1 MSDQLIP
8 QSNDELWTLVR
19 KRLIDEGLTPERAE
33 DLATALLQADSRP
46 AALQEIDDRLDRL
59 TDVVQRLD
67 ANVEHLN
74 ESMDRTDGRASP
86 PDPQAT
92 TAAAQPAV
100 PRESDG
106 HEHHVPHPIRSAEHE
121 VEHLYAVADEGE
133 SAATPAI
140 MYGGVLAV
148 VLPLALIMIG
158 VVSLAVYFATRGS
171 GSSKPAAAPTPV
183 AWTLP
188 NGDLFN
194 TRVTQRTPIS
204 AATVSK
210 LGVAWTMPL
219 TASSIY
225 GTFAANPVTSPRGT
239 VYLQDLDSNVS
250 AVDLKTGKV
259 LWTRTYNSQ
268 DIGPNGV
275 TYADGKVYGATAKFA
290 FALDAKTGKEV
301 WRNATLVPKVLQKG
315 GGELAS
321 GFGIDIQPQVAN
333 GTVYLSSAALLD
345 GGVVYALDAA
355 TGKTRWTFDSVID
368 PMGKKIIGGG
378 AWNAPA
384 IGPDGTVY
392 IGFGNMYQPASVA
405 LGHPGRRL
413 YTDSTVALDGKTGKL
428 HWYFQGVPN
437 DFHDWDMQL
446 SPIYTQAG
454 GRSLIVDAGKMG
466 YVYAMDASTG
476 KLVWKTKV
484 GVHNGHDQDGTLALQ
499 HRLKLSFPLTVEPGI
514 VGGVETNMAV
524 AGGVVYVPVANLAS
538 QWKSRTTG
546 LGSANFGEGKG
557 ELLAL
562 DLATGHVLWDT
573 RLAQMPDGDATVA
586 NDLVFTT
593 TFDGYLIALKRSN
606 GSVVWKQKL
615 PAFTN
620 APVAIVGDTLITA
633 ASFPGGKGQTTEV
646 IAFRLGAHGSMTPK
660 AAGTTSSSGAAANG
674 ASLFTQNCSSC
685 HTLAAA
691 NAKGTVGPN
700 LDQLKPAKALVVHQV
715 TNGGGGMPAF
725 GGRLSTK
732 QIAAIATYVAS
743 SAGKK

>member
-1 MSDQLIP
+1 MTPDGDLADAPQRS
-8 QSNDELWTLVR
+8 QSNDELWWLVR
-19 KRLIDEGLTPERAE
+19 KRLIAEGFTPERAE
-33 DLATALLQADSRP
+33 DLATALLEPDSRP

-67 ANVEHLN
+67 AEVGHLS
-74 ESMDRTDGRASP
+74 ESRPGVDGN
-86 PDPQAT
+86 T
-92 TAAAQPAV
+92 AAQPVA
-100 PRESDG
+100 PGEGTGG
-106 HEHHVPHPIRSAEHE
+106 HQHRVPHPIRSAEHE
-121 VEHLYAVADEGE
+121 VEHLYEVADEGE
-133 SAATPAI
+133 SASTPAI

-158 VVSLAVYFATRGS
+158 VVSLAVYLATRDG
-171 GSSKPAAAPTPV
+171 GSSTTAAAPVP
-183 AWTLP
+183 WTLP

-194 TRVTQRTPIS
+194 TRVTHGTRIS

-225 GTFAANPVTSPRGT
+225 GTFAANPVTSPDGT

-250 AVDLKTGKV
+250 AVDLTTGHV
-259 LWTRTYNSQ
+259 LWKHTYNSQ

-275 TYADGKVYGATAKFA
+275 TYAGGKVYGATAKFA

-368 PMGKKIIGGG
+368 PVGKHIIGGG

-392 IGFGNMYQPASVA
+392 FGFGNMYQPASVA
-405 LGHPGRRL
+405 LDDPGRRL
-413 YTDSTVALDGKTGKL
+413 YTDSTVALDGRTGKL
-428 HWYFQGVPN
+428 RWYFQGVPD

-446 SPIYTQAG
+446 SPIYTRVG
-454 GRSLIVDAGKMG
+454 GRSLIVEAGKMG
-466 YVYAMDASTG
+466 YVYAVDAATG
-476 KLVWKTKV
+476 RLVWKTKV
-484 GVHNGHDQDGTLALQ
+484 GVHNGHDQDGVLALQ

-538 QWKSRTTG
+538 QWKTRTTG
-546 LGSANFGEGKG
+546 LGSANFGAGKG

-573 RLAQMPDGDATVA
+573 KLAQMPDGDATVA

-593 TFDGYLIALKRSN
+593 TFDGYLIALKRSD

-620 APVAIVGDTLITA
+620 APVAIVGNTLITA

-646 IAFRLGAHGSMTPK
+646 IAFRLGAHGSFTPK
-660 AAGTTSSSGAAANG
+660 AEGTTSSAGAAANG

-691 NAKGTVGPN
+691 HAKGTVGPN
-700 LDQLKPAKALVVHQV
+700 LDQLKPSRALVVHQV

-725 GGRLSTK
+725 GGRLSAK

-743 SAGKK
+743 SAGK